1 MSFKFLVLLALAAC
15 VHSLELEA
23 INCKV
28 LAKKLKI
35 NNINQLYLPH
45 EEDCTVFY
53 HCGLG
58 GAVLQPCGEGTIFS
72 LRNKDCRRPEDTKC
86 ILLEQFL
93 EKKRV
98 KLEDF
103 YEEDY

>member
-1 MSFKFLVLLALAAC
+1 MGIFHHVN
-15 VHSLELEA
+15 SLELEG

-28 LAKKLKI
+28 LAEKLKI
-35 NNINQLYLPH
+35 KNINHVYLPH
-45 EEDCTVFY
+45 EDDCTVFY

-58 GAVLQPCGEGTIFS
+58 GAVKQPCGDGTIFS

-86 ILLEQFL
+86 ILLERYL
-93 EKKRV
+93 EKKKV
-98 KLEDF
+98 ALEDF